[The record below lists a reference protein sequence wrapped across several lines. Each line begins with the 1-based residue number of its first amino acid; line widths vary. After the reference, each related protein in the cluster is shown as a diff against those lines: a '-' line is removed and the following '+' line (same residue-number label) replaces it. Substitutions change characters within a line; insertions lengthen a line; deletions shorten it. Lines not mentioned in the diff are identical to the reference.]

1 MATISYETAKRYIDS
16 FPIAYYAGKPIK
28 MDVRTYIS
36 MSKANIV
43 AESIEISLNQINEG
57 IKLIPDNVRIDEKLL
72 RPLCYHEVS
81 HVIAT
86 PRCIE
91 YSLINDIERVVVH
104 DRLERKTLP
113 TEFNSWYWMPVSQVI
128 NIFEDERIE
137 RKFDK
142 LYADCDFY
150 DNLLRICGYTGQ
162 KTPLGAIDIFYAVVR
177 FHERTECIG
186 IDYDKL
192 YLKSRK
198 ILLKHIGLSA
208 FSPRDKVSEYLYD
221 VFDLYLDCEKAMYD
235 YIIAM
240 DQLLDSLS
248 DEELK
253 SLLKMFDEGGVEKVK
268 TLRSSNN
275 INRKLSERMKKLL
288 NEREKEKAEK
298 ERQQAEEAKDV
309 EEDDDVE
316 ESSDQQSKSNT
327 SNQTQQTHDDFEDET
342 DEEPSDEG
350 DSDGDAFSPDGGQ
363 ADSSSDK
370 AGHGEGDTKKVDVAK
385 KDEEKLDKEIDDVEK
400 QIEKQHINV
409 EQTRKMFDETIF
421 KASDDDVTNVVMKK
435 MFKQQ
440 VADAQAA
447 ATHKYSGKLDVRS
460 IGRDDWKIFLRR
472 SSKGESKLGK
482 KLHLI
487 LILDQSGSYLAND
500 EPTNRVIK
508 SLIELER
515 IDQDFSLDVVK
526 FNTDW
531 HVCKKDE
538 RFSESNGG
546 TMLDQ
551 GMFEEV
557 EKMKRPD
564 MLNYIVMLND
574 GEADVCGNDF
584 NNVFKRVMNSKNVA
598 IIVDEW
604 FSSFYTKKLKKP
616 KIIATTRYATEL
628 SNNVC
633 EILNEMIV

>member
-1 MATISYETAKRYIDS
+1 MANISLDNAKRYIDS

-28 MDVRTYIS
+28 MDVRPHLS

-43 AESIEISLNQINEG
+43 TESIEISLSQINDG
-57 IKLIPDNVRIDEKLL
+57 LKLVPDNVRVDEKLL

-86 PRCIE
+86 PRKID
-91 YSLINDIERVVVH
+91 YSLINDVNRDIIH
-104 DRLERKTLP
+104 NRLEQKTLP

-137 RKFDK
+137 RKFDN

-150 DNLLRICGYTGQ
+150 DNILRICGYTGQ

-186 IDYDKL
+186 IDYEKL

-235 YIIAM
+235 YINAVNQM
-240 DQLLDSLS
+240 LDRMS

-275 INRKLSERMKKLL
+275 INRKLSERMKRLL
-288 NEREKEKAEK
+288 DDHEKAKAEK
-298 ERQQAEEAKDV
+298 ERQQAQAQDAEDD
-309 EEDDDVE
+309 EDDDVE
-316 ESSDQQSKSNT
+316 ESSDQQSKADSK
-327 SNQTQQTHDDFEDET
+327 QVQQTPDDFEDET
-342 DEEPSDEG
+342 DEDPSDEG

-363 ADSSSDK
+363 SDSSSDK
-370 AGHGEGDTKKVDVAK
+370 AGHGEGDTKKVEVTQ
-385 KDEEKLDKEIDDVEK
+385 KDEESLDKEINDVER
-400 QIEKQHINV
+400 QIEKQGTNV

-421 KASDDDVTNVVMKK
+421 NASDDDVTNVVMKK

-487 LILDQSGSYLAND
+487 LILDQSGSYLEND
-500 EPTNRVIK
+500 EPTNKVIK
-508 SLIELER
+508 ALVELER
-515 IDQDFSLDVVK
+515 IDQDFSLDIVK
-526 FNTDW
+526 FNTGW
-531 HVCKKDE
+531 HVCKRDE
-538 RFSESNGG
+538 RFSDSNGG
-546 TMLDQ
+546 TTLSQ
-551 GMFEEV
+551 EMFEEV

-574 GEADVCGNDF
+574 GEADVCGDDF

-604 FSSFYTKKLKKP
+604 FSSFYKKKLKKP